1 MSMKRI
7 LEDVSKHELDEV
19 VASLKKKGA
28 KILEIR
34 EQDDGLYTVI
44 YEIPDDNSSDE
55 GGSGGS
61 SFDFDVSEAPM
72 SEEGGSRDF
81 P

>member
-1 MSMKRI
+1 MPSDHETENLPEAGSI
-7 LEDVSKHELDEV
+7 EDHSN
-19 VASLKKKGA
+19 
-28 KILEIR
+28 KIR
-34 EQDDGLYTVI
+34 D
-44 YEIPDDNSSDE
+44 SFA
-55 GGSGGS
+55 S